1 MTWQQEALPALR
13 VVAATV
19 LGGLVGWQRQHAGQ
33 EAGIRTFAAVA
44 LGACVFVLLTPGD
57 THTAGQVASG
67 IGFLGAG
74 VIIRGRVHV
83 HGLTTAAALWA
94 TASIGA
100 AIAFERYI
108 TGAMV
113 AIVLVVL
120 LAIPTKKWDKE
131 KTPAD
136 SDALPSRSRRSDL
149 IKAKNGGSNQVQQR
163 SGIHAEPDQQNR

>member
-1 MTWQQEALPALR
+1 MTWQQEALLAIR
-13 VVAATV
+13 VVVATV

-44 LGACVFVLLTPGD
+44 LGACVFLLLTPAD
-57 THTAGQVASG
+57 MHTTGQVASG

-74 VIIRGRVHV
+74 VIIRGRTHV

-108 TGAMV
+108 TGALV
-113 AIVLVVL
+113 TIVLVGL
-120 LAIPTKKWDKE
+120 LACPTKKWEKE
-131 KTPAD
+131 KPPAD
-136 SDALPSRSRRSDL
+136 SDLLPSGSRRSGL
-149 IKAKNGGSNQVQQR
+149 IKAKNGGSNQVQ
-163 SGIHAEPDQQNR
+163 

>member
-1 MTWQQEALPALR
+1 MERAGLLMTWQQEALPALR

-108 TGAMV
+108 TGALV
-113 AIVLVVL
+113 AIVLIGL

-131 KTPAD
+131 KPPAD
-136 SDALPSRSRRSDL
+136 SDALPSGSHRGDL
-149 IKAKNGGSNQVQQR
+149 IKSKNGGSNQV
-163 SGIHAEPDQQNR
+163 